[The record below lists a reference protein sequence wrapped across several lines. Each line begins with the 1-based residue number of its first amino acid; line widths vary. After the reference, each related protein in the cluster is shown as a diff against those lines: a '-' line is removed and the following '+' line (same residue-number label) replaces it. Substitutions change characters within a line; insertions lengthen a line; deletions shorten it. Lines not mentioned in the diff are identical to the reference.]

1 MADVETRNFEFI
13 VKGQYYAAHTATGVA
28 TVKGY
33 EAKLVL
39 PSQEAAL
46 SVICKYLLDPYLRK
60 HYEDYA
66 KFRSHKIVHV
76 KVNGRP
82 PDHAVL
88 QMAFEDMGVAE
99 LADFCILK
107 QIFIDPY
114 QHKDLD
120 KVRADIK
127 QIWEDR
133 VAQHKADANSGRKR
147 EQEMQDH
154 LLKLNDLPKS
164 GDNPEININ
173 EQKILSEAK
182 HGHKA
187 HSASEQSEGGQGIP
201 PAEEK
206 DNVVAPEDLL
216 A

>member
-1 MADVETRNFEFI
+1 MAEQRNFEFL

-33 EAKLVL
+33 EAHFVL

-46 SVICKYLLDPYLRK
+46 SVICKYLLDPYLRT

-76 KVNGRP
+76 KVNGRA
-82 PDHAVL
+82 PDAKVL
-88 QMAFEDMGVAE
+88 QMAFEDMETAD

-114 QHKDLD
+114 QHKDLA

-133 VAQHKADANSGRKR
+133 VAQAKADANSGRKR
-147 EQEMQDH
+147 EKELVDH
-154 LLKLNDLPKS
+154 LLTLNKLPNS

-182 HGHKA
+182 HGRKA
-187 HSASEQSEGGQGIP
+187 GEEALGGQGIA

-206 DNVVAPEDLL
+206 DDVAAPEDLL

>member
-1 MADVETRNFEFI
+1 MANVETRNFE
-13 VKGQYYAAHTATGVA
+13 VTVRGQYYAAHTATGVA

-99 LADFCILK
+99 LADCCRCS
-107 QIFIDPY
+107 Y
-114 QHKDLD
+114 GYG
-120 KVRADIK
+120 
-127 QIWEDR
+127 ES
-133 VAQHKADANSGRKR
+133 N
-147 EQEMQDH
+147 
-154 LLKLNDLPKS
+154 
-164 GDNPEININ
+164 
-173 EQKILSEAK
+173 
-182 HGHKA
+182 
-187 HSASEQSEGGQGIP
+187 
-201 PAEEK
+201 
-206 DNVVAPEDLL
+206 
-216 A
+216 